1 MTTTAPSTTA
11 GRTGDRAE
19 ALAHRHG
26 PTLARWGW
34 AAKGVV
40 YAVLGVLTL
49 QLALGDRSESPDQQ
63 GAVQALADQT
73 FGTVLLVLLVVGMAA
88 YAVGRWLEAS
98 VLAEPDLDAL
108 DRLRMIGSGIFYAG
122 LAVFTVQLLMGETSG
137 GGGGRGG
144 GGGAGSGGAGGGSQ
158 TSARSV
164 TAGVLEHSWGR
175 WLVGAVGLAFLAA
188 GVFEA
193 YRGVTKQFMESL
205 ETGEMSA
212 RARRLAERVGMAGL
226 VARAIAW
233 SLVGW
238 FLLQAAIQFDPSE
251 AKGLDQALR
260 SVADE
265 PWGTALLLVVALGFV
280 AYGAYCAVQ
289 SRYHRVGTA

>member
-1 MTTTAPSTTA
+1 MTTTAPSTSA
-11 GRTGDRAE
+11 GRPGDRAE
-19 ALAHRHG
+19 TLAHRHG

-40 YAVLGVLTL
+40 YAVLGILTL
-49 QLALGDRSESPDQQ
+49 QLALGDRSEAPDQQ
-63 GAVQALADQT
+63 GALQAVADQT
-73 FGTVLLVLLVVGMAA
+73 FGTVLLVLLVIGLAA
-88 YAVGRWLEAS
+88 YAIGRWLEAS

-108 DRLRMIGSGIFYAG
+108 DRVRMIGSGIFYAA
-122 LAVFTVQLLMGETSG
+122 LAVFTVQLLMGDGGG
-137 GGGGRGG
+137 GGGGRRGG
-144 GGGAGSGGAGGGSQ
+144 GGGGTGGQ

-175 WLVGAVGLAFLAA
+175 WLVGAVGLGFLAA
-188 GVFEA
+188 GVYEA
-193 YRGVTKQFMESL
+193 SKGATKQFMETL

-238 FLLQAAIQFDPSE
+238 FLLQAAIQYDPSE

-265 PWGTALLLVVALGFV
+265 PWGTALLFVVALGFV
-280 AYGAYCAVQ
+280 AYGAYGAVQ
-289 SRYHRVGTA
+289 SRHHRVGTA